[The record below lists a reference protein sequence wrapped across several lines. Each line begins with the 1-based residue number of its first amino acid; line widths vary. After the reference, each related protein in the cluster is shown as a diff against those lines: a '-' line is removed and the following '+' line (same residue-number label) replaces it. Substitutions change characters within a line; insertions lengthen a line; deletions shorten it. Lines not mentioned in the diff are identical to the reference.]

1 MSRGHER
8 LLGRSSSPPF
18 HDMEEIMAWM
28 WEDFGRPSHTKKE
41 QTFMCVKV
49 CIFMYLYVT
58 TAFNMLK
65 YRYDN
70 IITETNLW

>member
-18 HDMEEIMAWM
+18 HNMEWIMAWL
-28 WEDFGRPSHTKKE
+28 WEDFGRPSHTKKG
-41 QTFMCVKV
+41 QTFMCVKI
-49 CIFMYLYVT
+49 CIFMYLYIII
-58 TAFNMLK
+58 AFNMLK

-70 IITETNLW
+70 IITETNL